1 MIMVQPEAE
10 VCDETVPVSADVC
23 LPLTFTISE
32 RTPVRALF
40 VHVDRP

>member
-23 LPLTFTISE
+23 LTLTFTIGE
-32 RTPVRALF
+32 RAPVRVLI